1 MKRLGAGGRSAKRSG
16 RNRLLFEFGQAPPF
30 VGGNRPVDDRAA
42 INAFP
47 GIEDEE
53 EV

>member
-1 MKRLGAGGRSAKRSG
+1 MKSFGAGGRSAKRSG
-16 RNRLLFEFGQAPPF
+16 GNRLLFEFGQTSPF
-30 VGGNRPVDDRAA
+30 VGGNRAVDDRAA
-42 INAFP
+42 IDAFP